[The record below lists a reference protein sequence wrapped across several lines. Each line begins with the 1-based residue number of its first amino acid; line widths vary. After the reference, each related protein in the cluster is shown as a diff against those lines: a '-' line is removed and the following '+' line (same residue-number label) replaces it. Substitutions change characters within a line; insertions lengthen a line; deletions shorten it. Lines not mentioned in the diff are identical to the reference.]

1 MREKIDCFL
10 PAIDEHFAEDI
21 VSQLRNSKTIQNI
34 TLLETGLQ
42 SSNALM
48 LVAEN
53 AKADYV
59 LLLYAPCGLRLE
71 CGDGVL

>member
-10 PAIDEHFAEDI
+10 PAVDEHFAQEI
-21 VSQLRNSKTIQNI
+21 VSQLRNSKTIQHI

-42 SSNALM
+42 SSNTLM
-48 LVAEN
+48 QVAEN

-59 LLLYAPCGLRLE
+59 LLLTRSLILVRSRTAM
-71 CGDGVL
+71 